1 MQNDIILKYREFIK
15 NFTELHNNARQLPI
29 GDFCEVEVNPN
40 PSYKVMT
47 FAPHPDDECIIGA
60 LPLRLINE
68 HNAEVVNVAVT
79 LGSNKD
85 RKRGRLEELTNACK
99 SLGFSLLVPEQMGL
113 DGVYLKTKENSPDEW
128 LQKVDVIA
136 DIITTEKPDMVL
148 FPHDN
153 DFNSTHIGVHHLVTD
168 ALNQILAQDPE
179 FKTSIIETEF
189 WHMMEDPNLMIGL
202 SEEDE
207 ALLVYALSA
216 HTKEVERNPY
226 HLNHPARMLDN
237 VMRGAEVVGGQ
248 GGHAPKMDFA
258 MLYRHS
264 TIVGGKIIPVT
275 SNKVFGVEDDLK
287 ELL

>member
-168 ALNQILAQDPE
+168 ALNQILAKDPD

-275 SNKVFGVEDDLK
+275 SKKVFGIEDNLK